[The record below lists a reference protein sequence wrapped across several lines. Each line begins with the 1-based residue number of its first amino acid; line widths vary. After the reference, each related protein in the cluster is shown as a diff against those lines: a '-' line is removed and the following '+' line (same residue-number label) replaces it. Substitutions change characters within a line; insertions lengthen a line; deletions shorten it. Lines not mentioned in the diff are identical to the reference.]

1 MWWRLGGAAAIL
13 AMAIFLIIEIRTIGA
28 KNEEIKGLRLSIQ
41 ARDKT
46 LADANRRIKDLAN
59 TQGVT
64 AAQAARICAAEGS
77 SAFDRGRA
85 FGRAEKCAAPP
96 AS

>member
-1 MWWRLGGAAAIL
+1 MWWRIGGAAAIL
-13 AMAIFLIIEIRTIGA
+13 AMVLFLVFEIRTVGA
-28 KNEEIKGLRLSIQ
+28 KNEEIKNLRLSIQ
-41 ARDKT
+41 ARDT
-46 LADANRRIKDLAN
+46 ALADADKRIKALAN

-85 FGRAEKCAAPP
+85 FGRAEQCAARP